1 MRCMRHCRPSPP
13 VFIARPTSVGHREE
27 VIAFACGFIGRKRPA
42 RRGPPRS
49 PPERPAGKMRFRRA
63 GPPPSV
69 RPVPP
74 PAEPFEPKKRSF
86 RNFVASVRYSIE
98 GFFAAVQH
106 EPSFREDLIF
116 ALLLVPLAI
125 ILPVN
130 AVSTALMIFSLILIL
145 IVELLNSS
153 IEWVIDYL
161 RPEQHP
167 LAKRIKDMASAAVFL
182 SYINCIVVWSI
193 MLWPSNAVWRRILG

>member
-1 MRCMRHCRPSPP
+1 
-13 VFIARPTSVGHREE
+13 
-27 VIAFACGFIGRKRPA
+27 
-42 RRGPPRS
+42 
-49 PPERPAGKMRFRRA
+49 MRFRH
-63 GPPPSV
+63 P
-69 RPVPP
+69 RPRLACGEVSR
-74 PAEPFEPKKRSF
+74 PAVSLEPKRRSF

-98 GFFAAVQH
+98 GFFAALKH

-116 ALLLVPLAI
+116 AVLLVPLAI

-130 AVSTALMIFSLILIL
+130 AVSTALMIASLILIL

-182 SYINCIVVWSI
+182 SYINCIVVWAI
-193 MLWPSNAVWRRILG
+193 MLWPNNAVWRRLFS